1 MKVCI
6 CGTVKNCERYLD
18 NVFKNIEKV
27 GSLFDDYK
35 IVIYYDKSEDNTLQ
49 KLHEYKKINSR
60 LYFYVNK
67 APLSGFRTQNIS
79 RGRNCCLD
87 YIRHNFID
95 CEMFIMMDLDDVCSK
110 NINTEIL
117 KKYLKREDWDGL
129 SFNTSPNYY
138 DIWALSIKPYYLSLF
153 AFEQSKQLENLMAK
167 HIKKS
172 LNQLNPGDL
181 LPCASAFNGFSIYR
195 TSKFI
200 NCSYDGKLRVDTLP
214 FQKILTTTYKDY
226 KFINP
231 PDDCEHK
238 AFHLE
243 AINKNNAKIRISPEI
258 LFK

>member
-6 CGTVKNCERYLD
+6 CGTVKNCGRYL
-18 NVFKNIEKV
+18 NRVFKNIEKV

-79 RGRNCCLD
+79 HGRNCCLE

-117 KKYLKREDWDGL
+117 KKYLKREDLDGL

-138 DIWALSIKPYYLSLF
+138 DIWALSINPYYLSLF

-167 HIKKS
+167 H
-172 LNQLNPGDL
+172 
-181 LPCASAFNGFSIYR
+181 
-195 TSKFI
+195 
-200 NCSYDGKLRVDTLP
+200 V
-214 FQKILTTTYKDY
+214 
-226 KFINP
+226 
-231 PDDCEHK
+231 
-238 AFHLE
+238 
-243 AINKNNAKIRISPEI
+243 KNH
-258 LFK
+258 